1 MTRLFAATAVA
12 TGFAVASAQLS
23 QQCTS
28 ALASVAS
35 NPEAGACLAP
45 AQLVSIVAGDGNSSI
60 VEPIDAWLNSSV
72 FNEIIDY
79 LFSDQSHHR
88 VCAVAPCN
96 NETISAIVTNVTA
109 GCTRE
114 LSLFG
119 YDSSQNAAIIATV
132 QQVYPTARKV
142 VCLKDGN
149 TNCVTQTL
157 TNIQNT
163 VGTLSP
169 NNIVD
174 IVANNSTQASL
185 LNAQNIT
192 CTNCIKAAYNTINT
206 DFPLGSD
213 AQSELQQQCGA
224 SFTDGQNPSGISQTA
239 NTASAQG
246 ENAAV
251 ILKALSDAGLYAF
264 FAVSGV
270 FALAA

>member
-60 VEPIDAWLNSSV
+60 VEPIDAWLNS
-72 FNEIIDY
+72 
-79 LFSDQSHHR
+79 